1 MRPAI
6 VHGIVTW
13 DKHKLTVPEVFA
25 NVNLA
30 QFLLVSNMANELQ
43 LAINV
48 HILEVK
54 SIRVPRHTG
63 LTPEMRAA
71 IKSLAKI
78 ADLNVIEASFRY
90 FGNKETFSVSWR
102 IIIVRTL

>member
-6 VHGIVTW
+6 VYGIVTW
-13 DKHKLTVPEVFA
+13 DKHKLTVPEVFV

-30 QFLLVSNMANELQ
+30 QFLLVSNMANELY
-43 LAINV
+43 LALSV

-54 SIRVPRHTG
+54 SIRAPRHTG

-78 ADLNVIEASFRY
+78 TDLNVIEASFRY
-90 FGNKETFSVSWR
+90 FGHKEIFSVSR
-102 IIIVRTL
+102 HIFIVRPL

>member
-6 VHGIVTW
+6 VYGIVTW
-13 DKHKLTVPEVFA
+13 AKHKLTVPEVFA

-30 QFLLVSNMANELQ
+30 QFLLVSNMANELY

-71 IKSLAKI
+71 IKSLPKI
-78 ADLNVIEASFRY
+78 TDLNVIEASFRY

>member
-6 VHGIVTW
+6 VYGIVTW

-25 NVNLA
+25 NVNSA
-30 QFLLVSNMANELQ
+30 QFLSIMANELY

-54 SIRVPRHTG
+54 SFRAPRHTG

-71 IKSLAKI
+71 IKSWAKST
-78 ADLNVIEASFRY
+78 DLNVIEASFRY
-90 FGNKETFSVSWR
+90 FGHKEIFSVSR
-102 IIIVRTL
+102 HVFIVRPL

>member
-1 MRPAI
+1 MRTAI
-6 VHGIVTW
+6 VYGIVTW
-13 DKHKLTVPEVFA
+13 DKRKLTVPEVFV

-30 QFLLVSNMANELQ
+30 QFLLVPNMANELY
-43 LAINV
+43 LAISV

-54 SIRVPRHTG
+54 SFRAPRYTG
-63 LTPEMRAA
+63 LTPKMRAA

-78 ADLNVIEASFRY
+78 TDLNVIEASFRY

>member
-6 VHGIVTW
+6 VYGIVTW
-13 DKHKLTVPEVFA
+13 DKHKLTVQEVFA
-25 NVNLA
+25 NVNSA
-30 QFLLVSNMANELQ
+30 QFLLVSIMANELY

-54 SIRVPRHTG
+54 SFRAPRHTG

-71 IKSLAKI
+71 IKSWAKST
-78 ADLNVIEASFRY
+78 DLNVIEASFLC
-90 FGNKETFSVSWR
+90 FGPKEISSVSKHIFIFR
-102 IIIVRTL
+102 PL

>member
-1 MRPAI
+1 
-6 VHGIVTW
+6 
-13 DKHKLTVPEVFA
+13 
-25 NVNLA
+25 
-30 QFLLVSNMANELQ
+30 MANELY

-54 SIRVPRHTG
+54 SFRAPRHTG

-78 ADLNVIEASFRY
+78 TDLNVIEASFCY
-90 FGNKETFSVSWR
+90 FGHKEIFSVSR
-102 IIIVRTL
+102 HIFIVRPL

>member
-6 VHGIVTW
+6 VYGIVTW

-25 NVNLA
+25 IVNSA
-30 QFLLVSNMANELQ
+30 QFLLVSIMANELY

-54 SIRVPRHTG
+54 SFRAPRHTR

-71 IKSLAKI
+71 IKSWAKST
-78 ADLNVIEASFRY
+78 DLNVIEASFRC
-90 FGNKETFSVSWR
+90 FGPKEISSVSKHIFIFR
-102 IIIVRTL
+102 PL

>member
-1 MRPAI
+1 MRPAV

-25 NVNLA
+25 NVNSA
-30 QFLLVSNMANELQ
+30 QFLFVSNMANELY

-54 SIRVPRHTG
+54 SFRAPRHTG

-78 ADLNVIEASFRY
+78 TDLNVIEASFRY
-90 FGNKETFSVSWR
+90 FGHKEIFSVSR
-102 IIIVRTL
+102 HIFIVQPL

>member
-25 NVNLA
+25 IVNSA

-54 SIRVPRHTG
+54 SIGVPRHTG

-78 ADLNVIEASFRY
+78 TDLNVIEASFRY

>member
-6 VHGIVTW
+6 VYGIVTW

-25 NVNLA
+25 IVNSA
-30 QFLLVSNMANELQ
+30 QFLFVSIMANELY

-54 SIRVPRHTG
+54 SFWAPRHTG
-63 LTPEMRAA
+63 LTPEMQAA

-78 ADLNVIEASFRY
+78 TDLNVIEASFFY
-90 FGNKETFSVSWR
+90 FGHKEIFSVSR
-102 IIIVRTL
+102 HIFIVRPL

>member
-6 VHGIVTW
+6 VYGIVTW
-13 DKHKLTVPEVFA
+13 DKHMLTVPEVFV

-30 QFLLVSNMANELQ
+30 QFLLVSNMANELY
-43 LAINV
+43 LALSV

-54 SIRVPRHTG
+54 SIRAPRHTG

-78 ADLNVIEASFRY
+78 TDLNVIEASFRY
-90 FGNKETFSVSWR
+90 FGHKEIFSVSR
-102 IIIVRTL
+102 HIFIVRPL